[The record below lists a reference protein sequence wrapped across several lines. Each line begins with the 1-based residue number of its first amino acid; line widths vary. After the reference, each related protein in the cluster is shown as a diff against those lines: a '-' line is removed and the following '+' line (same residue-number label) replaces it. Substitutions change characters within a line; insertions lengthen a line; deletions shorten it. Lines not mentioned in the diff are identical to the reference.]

1 MFRAVVVFL
10 LLIVIK
16 TFSRIL
22 FRLREEWVG
31 DVPDDP
37 WGEYR
42 VVAILNHTSLFEV
55 LYAGMPRLGFLW
67 RLARNGLVP
76 VADKTMR
83 RPFVGKFFKLIGR
96 EVISLTRERDETWS
110 DLLAKLGSDSMIILL
125 PEGRMKRADGLDSR
139 GKPMTV
145 RGGIADVLRAIPEG
159 RMLLA
164 YSAGLHHI
172 HVPGQSFPRLFK
184 KVWMRFEAVDI
195 PTYREEVQAASS
207 KRFKLAVIDDLE
219 KRRDRWC
226 HPPTD
231 QTTGGSIPLVG
242 PGDLDAAPFVDGEG
256 DEEGRDEEH
265 AADQDSVL
273 QADEGLQGADTEQAD
288 DRG

>member
-1 MFRAVVVFL
+1 MFRAVIVFL

-16 TFSRIL
+16 TISRLLFS
-22 FRLREEWVG
+22 LREEWVG
-31 DVPDDP
+31 EIPEDP

-42 VVAILNHTSLFEV
+42 IVAILNHTSLFEV
-55 LYAGMPRLGFLW
+55 IYAGIPRLGFLW
-67 RLARNGLVP
+67 RLARYGLVP
-76 VADKTMR
+76 VADKTIR

-96 EVISLTRERDETWS
+96 EVISLTRQRDETWS

-145 RGGIADVLRAIPEG
+145 RGGIADVLRAVPEG

-172 HVPGQSFPRLFK
+172 HVPGQRFPRLFK
-184 KVWMRFEAVDI
+184 KACLRFEAIDI
-195 PTYREEVQAASS
+195 PTYREEVVAASS

-219 KRRDRWC
+219 ARRDRWC
-226 HPPTD
+226 YPPTD
-231 QTTGGSIPLVG
+231 QASGGSVPHVG
-242 PGDLDAAPFVDGEG
+242 PGDLDAAPLVDGQG
-256 DEEGRDEEH
+256 DEKSGDEEH
-265 AADQDSVL
+265 AADQDGVL
-273 QADEGLQGADTEQAD
+273 QTDEGLQGTDTE
-288 DRG
+288 